1 MRGRYLLACAAALL
15 AAACDQSKPTQP
27 SRPIVVRSEAQDQLH
42 QLDDMN
48 RAIALKRAI
57 YASGYTCKRV
67 AKSGYVQEYKNLS
80 MWTASCDDHREWA
93 IFAGPDGSAQVR
105 PCQDLAQL
113 GLPQCVIKETSPKA
127 A

>member
-1 MRGRYLLACAAALL
+1 MRGRYLLACAATLL
-15 AAACDQSKPTQP
+15 AACDQSQPTQP

-57 YASGYTCKRV
+57 YASGFTCKRV

-80 MWTASCDDHREWA
+80 MWTASCDDRRQWA

-113 GLPQCVIKETSPKA
+113 GLPQCVIKETKPKA
-127 A
+127 G